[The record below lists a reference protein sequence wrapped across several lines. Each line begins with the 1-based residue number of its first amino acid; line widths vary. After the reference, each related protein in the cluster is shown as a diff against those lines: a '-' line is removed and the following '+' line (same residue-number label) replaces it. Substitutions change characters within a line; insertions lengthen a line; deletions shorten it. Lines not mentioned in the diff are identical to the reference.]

1 MFQLPM
7 ASYPYYSTSSSD
19 ISTPRSSSPASGR
32 SSHTSISHKRMSI
45 SSRRMTDFNPMAGVN
60 LAAAQERMKA
70 VSLDQHR
77 GYNQKTYG
85 EVQQHRATEYVPE
98 SQAAAY
104 QVLREPS
111 WNRGMYRHLLL
122 LLRLLPPGPTTPNKQ
137 EAHAPSVGRS
147 LPSTS
152 MHAR

>member
-1 MFQLPM
+1 
-7 ASYPYYSTSSSD
+7 
-19 ISTPRSSSPASGR
+19 
-32 SSHTSISHKRMSI
+32 
-45 SSRRMTDFNPMAGVN
+45 MTDFNPMAGVN